1 MTLDDY
7 LNSEGSLSVAD
18 LAAAIRCAPAQ
29 IRQWKA
35 TAKGDRLPGA
45 AYCSA
50 IEQATERRVCRWD
63 LRPDDWHR
71 IWPEL
76 IGLVDAP
83 ALPVAEQGA

>member
-7 LNSEGSLSVAD
+7 LNDEGALSVAS
-18 LAAAIRCAPAQ
+18 LAQAIGCAPAQ

-35 TAKGDRLPGA
+35 TAKADRLPGP

-50 IEQATERRVCRWD
+50 IERATERRVRRWD
-63 LRPDDWHR
+63 LRPEDWHR

-76 IGLVDAP
+76 VGSQGAP
-83 ALPVAEQGA
+83 AVPVAEH